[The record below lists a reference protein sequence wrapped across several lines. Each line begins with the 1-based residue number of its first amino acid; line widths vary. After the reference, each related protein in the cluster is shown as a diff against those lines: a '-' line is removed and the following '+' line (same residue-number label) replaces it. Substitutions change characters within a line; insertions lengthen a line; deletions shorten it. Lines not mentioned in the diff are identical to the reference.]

1 MAHRDFKG
9 LTRRTASDK
18 ILHDKAF
25 NIAKN
30 PNYCGYQ
37 RGVASMVYKFVDKK
51 TSGCSIKSENI
62 SNKLA
67 EELHKPI
74 VTKFKKRKVHSPF
87 IDNIWGADLA
97 DMQSMR
103 KFNKEIIF
111 LLKIID
117 VYRVRA
123 IFLKHCHENLS
134 FCNLISGE

>member
-30 PNYCGYQ
+30 PNKCGYQ

-87 IDNIWGADLA
+87 IDNI
-97 DMQSMR
+97 
-103 KFNKEIIF
+103 
-111 LLKIID
+111 
-117 VYRVRA
+117 
-123 IFLKHCHENLS
+123 
-134 FCNLISGE
+134 

>member
-9 LTRRTASDK
+9 LTRSTASDK

-87 IDNIWGADLA
+87 IDNIWGAELA
-97 DMQSMR
+97 DMQLIS
-103 KFNKEIIF
+103 KYNKEF
-111 LLKIID
+111 RVLLCVID
-117 VYRVRA
+117 IYSKYASV
-123 IFLKHCHENLS
+123 IPLKDYYCFSKNLR
-134 FCNLISGE
+134 